1 MSQPKTTAEKT
12 VAGAK
17 ERVEEPTLS
26 YKRVVISR
34 LGGPEVLEVREEAL
48 PEPGLGEVRVRILAT
63 GVSLPDLM
71 MREGVHPEAPR
82 PPFTPGWDLVGVVDK
97 LGVGASTVEPGQM
110 VAALPVWGANAEFI
124 CLPQEELVPV
134 PAGLDP
140 AEALVVVFNY
150 VTAYQMMRRSV
161 RVKPG
166 QRVLIHA
173 AAGGIGT
180 ALLQLGRL
188 LDLEMYGTASARK
201 RELVYSL
208 GATPIDYRH
217 TDFAEE
223 ILRLTGDGGVDV
235 VFDGICSTDYLR
247 RSFKSL
253 RPGGKV
259 VAYGGTSTLRG
270 GRLASGRRHR
280 RLRRLQYLATIG
292 GPIAAS
298 YLVPANKRITTYSIQ
313 WLKRIRPAWYREDL
327 IALLELLRQG
337 KIKPIIAE
345 RIPLDEVGRAHELLG
360 SGAVTGKIVLLCNT
374 YSPRQS

>member
-1 MSQPKTTAEKT
+1 MK
-12 VAGAK
+12 
-17 ERVEEPTLS
+17 
-26 YKRVVISR
+26 YKRVVVSR
-34 LGGPEVLEVREEAL
+34 LGGPEVLQLREEEL
-48 PEPGLGEVRVRILAT
+48 PEPGLAEVRVRILAT

-71 MREGVHPEAPR
+71 MREGVHPEKPR
-82 PPFTPGWDLVGVVDK
+82 LPFTPGWDLVGVVNK
-97 LGVGASTVEPGQM
+97 LGVGASAVEPGQM

-140 AEALVVVFNY
+140 AEALSLVFNY
-150 VTAYQMMRRSV
+150 VTAYQMMRRTARV
-161 RVKPG
+161 RPG

-188 LDLEMYGTASARK
+188 VDLEMYGTASAAK
-201 RELVYSL
+201 GELVSSL
-208 GATPIDYRH
+208 GATPIDYH
-217 TDFAEE
+217 NVDFAEE

-259 VAYGGTSTLRG
+259 VAYGGTSMLRG
-270 GRLASGRRHR
+270 GRLAGGRRHR
-280 RLRRLQYLATIG
+280 RLRRLQGLATIG

-298 YLVPANKRITTYSIQ
+298 YLLPGNKRITTYSIQ
-313 WLKRIRPAWYREDL
+313 WLKRLRPAWYREDL

-337 KIKPIIAE
+337 KIKPIIAQ
-345 RIPLDEVGRAHELLG
+345 RIPLDEVTRAHELLG
-360 SGAVTGKIVLLCNT
+360 GGTVLGKIVLLCDT
-374 YSPRQS
+374 RHGE

>member
-1 MSQPKTTAEKT
+1 MSQPKTAVET
-12 VAGAK
+12 VAGARG
-17 ERVEEPTLS
+17 RVEEPIMR

-34 LGGPEVLEVREEAL
+34 LGGPEVLEVREEEL

-82 PPFTPGWDLVGVVDK
+82 PPFTPGWDLVGMVDK

-110 VAALPVWGANAEFI
+110 VAALPVWGGNAEFI

-140 AEALVVVFNY
+140 AEALVMVFNY
-150 VTAYQMMRRSV
+150 VTAYQMMRRTA

-173 AAGGIGT
+173 TAGGIGT

-188 LDLEMYGTASARK
+188 VDLEMYGTASAAK
-201 RELVYSL
+201 GELVSSL
-208 GATPIDYRH
+208 GATPIDYH
-217 TDFAEE
+217 HVDFLEE
-223 ILRLTGDGGVDV
+223 ILRLTGDGVDV

-259 VAYGGTSTLRG
+259 VAYGGTSMLRG
-270 GRLASGRRHR
+270 GRLAGGRRHR
-280 RLRRLQYLATIG
+280 RLRRLQGLATIG
-292 GPIAAS
+292 GPMAAS
-298 YLVPANKRITTYSIQ
+298 YLLPGNKKRITTYSIQ
-313 WLKRIRPAWYREDL
+313 WLKRLRPAWYREDL
-327 IALLELLRQG
+327 SALLELLRQG
-337 KIKPIIAE
+337 KIQPVVAE
-345 RIPLDEVGRAHELLG
+345 RIPLDEVTRAHELLG
-360 SGAVTGKIVLLCNT
+360 KGSVMGKIVLLCDT
-374 YSPRQS
+374 RYRQ

>member
-1 MSQPKTTAEKT
+1 MSRPKSTAET
-12 VAGAK
+12 VAGAGGH
-17 ERVEEPTLS
+17 VEEPIVR

-34 LGGPEVLEVREEAL
+34 LGGPEVLELREEEL
-48 PEPGLGEVRVRILAT
+48 TEPGLGEVRVRILAT

-82 PPFTPGWDLVGVVDK
+82 LPFTPGWDLVGVVDK
-97 LGVGASTVEPGQM
+97 LGVGASTLEPGQM
-110 VAALPVWGANAEFI
+110 VAALPITGGYAEFS

-140 AEALVVVFNY
+140 AEALVMVFNY
-150 VTAYQMMRRSV
+150 VTAYQMMRRTA

-188 LDLEMYGTASARK
+188 VDLEMYGTASAAK
-201 RELVYSL
+201 GELVSGL
-208 GATPIDYRH
+208 GATPIDYRNV
-217 TDFAEE
+217 DFAEE
-223 ILRLTGDGGVDV
+223 ILRLTGHGVDV
-235 VFDGICSTDYLR
+235 VLDGICSTDYLR

-259 VAYGGTSTLRG
+259 VAYGGTSMLRA

-280 RLRRLQYLATIG
+280 RLRRLQGLATIG
-292 GPIAAS
+292 GPMAAS
-298 YLVPANKRITTYSIQ
+298 YLVPGNKRITTYSIQ
-313 WLKRIRPAWYREDL
+313 WLKRFRPAWYREDL
-327 IALLELLRQG
+327 STLLELLRLG
-337 KIKPIIAE
+337 KIKPIISE
-345 RIPLDEVGRAHELLG
+345 RIPLDEVARAHELLG
-360 SGAVTGKIVLLCNT
+360 SG
-374 YSPRQS
+374 S

>member
-1 MSQPKTTAEKT
+1 MSQPKSAAE
-12 VAGAK
+12 VAAK
-17 ERVEEPTLS
+17 ANGRVEDSTVR
-26 YKRVVISR
+26 YKRVVINR
-34 LGGPEVLEVREEAL
+34 LGGPEVLEVREEEL

-97 LGVGASTVEPGQM
+97 LGVGAYALEPGQM

-150 VTAYQMMRRSV
+150 ATAYQMMRRTA
-161 RVKPG
+161 RIRPG

-188 LDLEMYGTASARK
+188 LDLEMYGTASAAK
-201 RELVYSL
+201 GELVSGL
-208 GATPIDYRH
+208 GATPIDYRNV
-217 TDFAEE
+217 DFAEE
-223 ILRLTGDGGVDV
+223 ILRLRGDGVDV

-259 VAYGGTSTLRG
+259 VAYGGTSTLHG
-270 GRLASGRRHR
+270 GRLASGQRHR
-280 RLRRLQYLATIG
+280 RLRRLQYLATVG

-298 YLVPANKRITTYSIQ
+298 YLLPANKRITTYSIQ
-313 WLKRIRPAWYREDL
+313 WLKRFRPAWYREDL
-327 IALLELLRQG
+327 SALLELLRQG

-345 RIPLDEVGRAHELLG
+345 RIPLDEVARAHELLG
-360 SGAVTGKIVLLCNT
+360 RGAVTGKIVLLCNT
-374 YSPRQS
+374 YSPRQ

>member
-1 MSQPKTTAEKT
+1 MSQPKSAAEI
-12 VAGAK
+12 VPEAK
-17 ERVEEPTLS
+17 GRVEEPIVR

-34 LGGPEVLEVREEAL
+34 LGGPEVLEVREEEL
-48 PEPGLGEVRVRILAT
+48 PEPGMGEVRVRILAT
-63 GVSLPDLM
+63 GISLPDLM

-110 VAALPVWGANAEFI
+110 VAALPITGGYAEFI
-124 CLPQEELVPV
+124 CLPQEELVLV

-140 AEALVVVFNY
+140 AEALVMVFNY
-150 VTAYQMMRRSV
+150 ATAYQMMRRTA

-180 ALLQLGRL
+180 ALLQLGGL
-188 LDLEMYGTASARK
+188 VDLEMYGTASARK
-201 RELVYSL
+201 HELVSSL
-208 GATPIDYRH
+208 GATPLDYH
-217 TDFAEE
+217 NVDFAEE
-223 ILRLTGDGGVDV
+223 ILRLTGDGIDV

-259 VAYGGTSTLRG
+259 VAYGGTSMLRA

-292 GPIAAS
+292 GPMAAS
-298 YLVPANKRITTYSIQ
+298 YLLPANKRITTYSIQ
-313 WLKRIRPAWYREDL
+313 WLKRFRPAWYREDL
-327 IALLELLRQG
+327 SALLELLRQG

-345 RIPLDEVGRAHELLG
+345 RIPLDEVTRAHELLG
-360 SGAVTGKIVLLCNT
+360 RGAVTGKVVLLCNT
-374 YSPRQS
+374 NSSRQS

>member
-1 MSQPKTTAEKT
+1 MSQTKSAAET
-12 VAGAK
+12 VAGA
-17 ERVEEPTLS
+17 RGSVDEPIVR
-26 YKRVVISR
+26 YKLVVVGR
-34 LGGPEVLEVREEAL
+34 LGGPEVLELREEEL
-48 PEPGLGEVRVRILAT
+48 PEPGLGEVRVRIMAT
-63 GVSLPDLM
+63 GASLPDLM

-97 LGVGASTVEPGQM
+97 LGVGAYALEPGQT

-140 AEALVVVFNY
+140 AEALCVVFNY
-150 VTAYQMMRRSV
+150 ATAYQMMRRTA

-188 LDLEMYGTASARK
+188 VDLEMYGTASARK
-201 RELVYSL
+201 HELVSSL
-208 GATPIDYRH
+208 GGTPIDYH
-217 TDFAEE
+217 NVDFAEE
-223 ILRLTGDGGVDV
+223 VLRLTGDGVDV

-259 VAYGGTSTLRG
+259 IAYGGTSTLRG

-292 GPIAAS
+292 SPMAAS
-298 YLVPANKRITTYSIQ
+298 YLIPGEKRITTYSIQ
-313 WLKRIRPAWYREDL
+313 WLKRFRPAWYREDL
-327 IALLELLRQG
+327 SALLELLRQG
-337 KIKPIIAE
+337 KIEPIIAE
-345 RIPLDEVGRAHELLG
+345 RIRLDEVARAHELLG
-360 SGAVTGKIVLLCNT
+360 RGAVTGKIVLLCNT
-374 YSPRQS
+374 

>member
-1 MSQPKTTAEKT
+1 MSQPKSAAET

-17 ERVEEPTLS
+17 GRVEEPIVR

-34 LGGPEVLEVREEAL
+34 LGGPEVLQLREEEL

-63 GVSLPDLM
+63 GVSYADLL

-97 LGVGASTVEPGQM
+97 PGVGAYALEPGQM
-110 VAALPVWGANAEFI
+110 VAALPVRGANAEFI

-134 PAGLDP
+134 PGGLDP
-140 AEALVVVFNY
+140 AEALAVVFNY
-150 VTAYQMMRRSV
+150 VTAYQMMRRTV

-166 QRVLIHA
+166 GRVLIHA

-188 LDLEMYGTASARK
+188 VDLEMYGTASARK
-201 RELVYSL
+201 HELVSSL
-208 GATPIDYRH
+208 GATPIDYRNV
-217 TDFAEE
+217 DFAEE
-223 ILRLTGDGGVDV
+223 ILRLTGDGVDV

-253 RPGGKV
+253 HPGGKV

-270 GRLASGRRHR
+270 GRLAGGRRHR
-280 RLRRLQYLATIG
+280 RLRRLRYLATIG
-292 GPIAAS
+292 GPMAAS
-298 YLVPANKRITTYSIQ
+298 YLIPGEKRITTYSIQ
-313 WLKRIRPAWYREDL
+313 WLKRLRPAWYREDL
-327 IALLELLRQG
+327 SALLELLRQG
-337 KIKPIIAE
+337 KIEPIIAE
-345 RIPLDEVGRAHELLG
+345 RIPLDEVARAHELLG
-360 SGAVTGKIVLLCNT
+360 KGSVMGKIVLLCDT
-374 YSPRQS
+374 RYRQ

>member
-1 MSQPKTTAEKT
+1 MSQPKSAAE
-12 VAGAK
+12 VAAK
-17 ERVEEPTLS
+17 ANGRVEGSTVR

-34 LGGPEVLEVREEAL
+34 LGGPEVLEVREEEL

-82 PPFTPGWDLVGVVDK
+82 PPFTPGWDLVGVVDT
-97 LGVGASTVEPGQM
+97 LGVGAYALEPGQM
-110 VAALPVWGANAEFI
+110 VAALPVWGGNAEFI

-140 AEALVVVFNY
+140 AEALVMVFNY
-150 VTAYQMMRRSV
+150 VTAYQMMRRTA

-180 ALLQLGRL
+180 ALLQMGGLV
-188 LDLEMYGTASARK
+188 DLEMYGTASARK
-201 RELVYSL
+201 HELVSSL
-208 GATPIDYRH
+208 GGTPIDYRNV
-217 TDFAEE
+217 DFVEE
-223 ILRLTGDGGVDV
+223 ILRLTGDGVDV

-259 VAYGGTSTLRG
+259 VAYGGTSMLRG

-280 RLRRLQYLATIG
+280 RLRRLQGLATIG
-292 GPIAAS
+292 GPMAAS
-298 YLVPANKRITTYSIQ
+298 YLAPANKRITTYSIQ
-313 WLKRIRPAWYREDL
+313 WLKRFRPAWYREDL
-327 IALLELLRQG
+327 SALLELLRQG
-337 KIKPIIAE
+337 KIKPIISE
-345 RIPLDEVGRAHELLG
+345 RIPLDEVARAHELLG
-360 SGAVTGKIVLLCNT
+360 RGAVTGKVVLLCNT
-374 YSPRQS
+374 NSSRQS

>member
-1 MSQPKTTAEKT
+1 
-12 VAGAK
+12 
-17 ERVEEPTLS
+17 
-26 YKRVVISR
+26 
-34 LGGPEVLEVREEAL
+34 LEIREEEL

-97 LGVGASTVEPGQM
+97 LGVGAYALETGQM
-110 VAALPVWGANAEFI
+110 VAALPVRGANAEFI

-140 AEALVVVFNY
+140 AEALVIVFNY
-150 VTAYQMMRRSV
+150 ATAYQMMRRTARV
-161 RVKPG
+161 RPG

-180 ALLQLGRL
+180 ALHQLGRL
-188 LDLEMYGTASARK
+188 VDLEMYGTASARK
-201 RELVYSL
+201 HELVSSL
-208 GATPIDYRH
+208 GATPIDYRNV
-217 TDFAEE
+217 DFAEE
-223 ILRLTGDGGVDV
+223 ILRLTGDGVDV

-259 VAYGGTSTLRG
+259 VAYGGTSMLRG

-280 RLRRLQYLATIG
+280 RLRRLRYLATIG

-298 YLVPANKRITTYSIQ
+298 YLVPGDKRITTYSIQ
-313 WLKRIRPAWYREDL
+313 WLKRLRPAWYREDL
-327 IALLELLRQG
+327 SALLELLCQG

-345 RIPLDEVGRAHELLG
+345 RIPLDEVARAHELLG
-360 SGAVTGKIVLLCNT
+360 RGAVTGKIVLLCNT